1 MARGEKSG
9 EREPIAEQEREHK
22 IMHESRRTGKQQRVT
37 RRARP
42 EATADVA
49 RWIGALAC
57 VALVSGITLDVRQ
70 ARIGFFGG
78 MAQAQ
83 QKGGTKD
90 VSARLDAI
98 ASDLSR
104 LEQGTLE
111 AEMISSKFSPEE
123 RLGDGRVAHELGQYD
138 RASYLFLDVISRTS
152 PTSFPGYR
160 EALYLLADSLYE
172 QRNYIGARNYLKELR
187 DLGPGQYYQEGLGK
201 LLEVSYA
208 TNNYEGIEGIYSE
221 IGTSDKPALSYLR
234 GKTLYS
240 QGRFDEARQA
250 FEQSAQSG
258 EFTYKGTY
266 YAGVSLVEQEKYAE
280 ASERFQ
286 KIASRVPE
294 RVDDYRI
301 YNLAHMALGRIA
313 YEQEKYS
320 EAINHYTSVDRE
332 SRSFISAMYESAWA
346 NIQLE
351 KFEQAEQ
358 MIDILISAE
367 PDVNTYT
374 AAMLLK
380 ADLSQ
385 RMEKY
390 ETALQTY
397 DTLLEKYDPVRT
409 QLYSFA
415 AEHPDL
421 REFFRGL
428 VQDDLSLRVPG
439 ELPSVSTDFAVVP
452 PSQWLT
458 QNEHLER
465 TQALINDVSMTRIDL
480 MTAREDLRQIEA
492 RLNSGTRIKS
502 FPKLAANTAQVI
514 TLETQLIDIQQEL
527 VDKQANEIS
536 PRLSG
541 ADASSWEEMDRELK
555 LLRSRYE
562 DIPGSVEGLKARE
575 KQVDEDFKGLR
586 YRLSEV
592 STQLDSLR
600 AELDAI
606 DYYMQTQELLLSEEE
621 TARVD
626 ELREELRGAIEVL
639 QKEERVLRS
648 DIEVMRQRAS
658 GGDTIDEPER
668 KLRQKYQQKLAQA
681 ADFLA
686 NRRGSAS
693 NPSALTA
700 IERDQGR
707 IGPLSSRIQ
716 GYYAKMD
723 GVIGDRTTDVYETVA
738 NLKVAINEEQM
749 ALDEAIESGRDVA
762 GDLAYRTFLDRAYQ
776 FDQIVL
782 RADVGKIDVLFTQKE
797 STTEEI
803 NDLYQKRTD
812 ELREL
817 QEAFDELR

>member
-1 MARGEKSG
+1 M
-9 EREPIAEQEREHK
+9 Q
-22 IMHESRRTGKQQRVT
+22 ESRRTGKQQSVT
-37 RRARP
+37 MQRARP
-42 EATADVA
+42 ESKEIA
-49 RWIGALAC
+49 RWLGMIAC
-57 VALVSGITLDVRQ
+57 VALVSGLALDMPRGRVSLSGSV
-70 ARIGFFGG
+70 AK
-78 MAQAQ
+78 AQGNKA
-83 QKGGTKD
+83 G

-98 ASDLSR
+98 SSDLAR

-111 AEMISSKFSPEE
+111 AEMVSAKFSPEE

-152 PTSFPGYR
+152 PTNFPGYR
-160 EALYLLADSLYE
+160 EALYLLADSLYQ
-172 QRNYIGARNYLKELR
+172 QRNYVGARNYLKELKE
-187 DLGPGQYYQEGLGK
+187 LGPGQYYQESLGK

-240 QGRFDEARQA
+240 QGRFEEARQA
-250 FEQSAQSG
+250 FEQAAQNG

-266 YAGVSLVEQEKYAE
+266 YAGVSLVEQEKYDA
-280 ASERFQ
+280 AIERFQ

-313 YEQEKYS
+313 YEQEKYAES
-320 EAINHYTSVDRE
+320 LNYYALVDRE

-367 PDVNTYT
+367 PDVDTYT

-397 DTLLEKYDPVRT
+397 DTLLTKYDPVRT
-409 QLYSFA
+409 QLYEFA
-415 AEHPDL
+415 AQHPDL

-428 VQDDLSLRVPG
+428 VDEDLSLRVPT
-439 ELPSVSTDFAVVP
+439 ELPSVSTDFAVIP

-465 TQALINDVSMTRIDL
+465 TQALINDVSVTRINL
-480 MTAREDLRQIEA
+480 TTAREDLRQIEA
-492 RLNSGTRIKS
+492 RLNSGTKIKS

-527 VDKQANEIS
+527 VDRQASEIA

-541 ADASSWEEMDRELK
+541 ADAASWGEMKKELD
-555 LLRSRYE
+555 LLRSRYG
-562 DIPGSVEGLKARE
+562 DIPGNVEGLKARE
-575 KQVDEDFKGLR
+575 QQVDKDFKGLR
-586 YRLSEV
+586 ARLSGV

-606 DYYMQTQELLLSEEE
+606 DYYIQTQDLLLSEEE
-621 TARVD
+621 KARVN
-626 ELREELRGAIEVL
+626 ELREELRGAIGIL
-639 QKEERVLRS
+639 QQEERVLRS

-668 KLRQKYQQKLAQA
+668 KLRQKYQKKLAQA

-686 NRRGSAS
+686 NRRSSAA
-693 NPSALTA
+693 NPSALAT
-700 IERDQGR
+700 IERDQDR
-707 IGPLSSRIQ
+707 IGPLAARIQ
-716 GYYAKMD
+716 GYYSKMD
-723 GVIGDRTTDVYETVA
+723 GLIGDRTTDVYQTVE
-738 NLKVAINEEQM
+738 NLKVAINAEQI
-749 ALDEAIESGRDVA
+749 ALDEAIVAGRDVA